1 MTIETIPFDA
11 ARYLDD
17 PESQAEL
24 IADALESGDATY
36 IAVAIGVVAR
46 ARGMSEVA
54 RESGVTRAA
63 LYKAFGPS
71 GDPKLTTLV
80 GVLKSLGLKLSVK
93 PEHASAKG

>member
-1 MTIETIPFDA
+1 MKIETTPFDPA
-11 ARYLDD
+11 DYLKSD
-17 PESQAEL
+17 ESQAEL

-36 IAVAIGVVAR
+36 IATALGVVAR

-63 LYKAFGPS
+63 LYKALGPH

-80 GVLKSLGLKLSVK
+80 GVLKSLGLKLAVK
-93 PEHASAKG
+93 PEHAG

>member
-1 MTIETIPFDA
+1 MSEKTIPFDA
-11 ARYLDD
+11 AAILDD
-17 PESQAEL
+17 AESQAEL

-36 IAVAIGVVAR
+36 IATALGVVAR

-63 LYKAFGPS
+63 LYKALGPH

-80 GVLKSLGLKLSVK
+80 GVLKSLGLKLAVK
-93 PEHASAKG
+93 PEHAG